1 MLYWQKKHGIEL
13 NATTRASRAQAKKA
27 KTQEQYH
34 SEERGDFSHKYAQER
49 EDELVKAMT
58 GKEPL
63 KEHEA
68 KKKANRTRSKVKEKH
83 QSICR

>member
-13 NATTRASRAQAKKA
+13 NATTRASRA

-63 KEHEA
+63 KEH
-68 KKKANRTRSKVKEKH
+68 
-83 QSICR
+83 